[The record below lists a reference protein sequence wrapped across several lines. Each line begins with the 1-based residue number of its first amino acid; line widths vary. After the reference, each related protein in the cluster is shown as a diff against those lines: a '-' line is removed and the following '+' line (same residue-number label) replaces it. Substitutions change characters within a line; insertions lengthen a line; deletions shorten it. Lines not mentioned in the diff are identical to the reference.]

1 METNRAV
8 DLKKFLDQK
17 VIEFNNPGFIK
28 DDPVCLPHLFFK
40 KQDIEIAGFFAAMF
54 AWGIRKTII
63 NKGKLLFNL
72 MDNAPYDFC
81 LNHQEKDLKKLEGF
95 CHRTFNDTDLLY
107 FVSFFKQHYS
117 KNASLES
124 AFFDN
129 KTLRDSNKKNVVE
142 NALNHFNQYFFS
154 MEDVPERTKKHV
166 ASPAKNSSCKR
177 LNMFLRWMIRDDNKG
192 VDFGLWKKISPA
204 VLICPVDVHVARV
217 SRRFNLLQRKQV
229 DWQAAIELTEQLR
242 KFDKK
247 DPVKY
252 DFALFG
258 LGIIEKY

>member
-1 METNRAV
+1 
-8 DLKKFLDQK
+8 
-17 VIEFNNPGFIK
+17 
-28 DDPVCLPHLFFK
+28 
-40 KQDIEIAGFFAAMF
+40 
-54 AWGIRKTII
+54 
-63 NKGKLLFNL
+63 
-72 MDNAPYDFC
+72 
-81 LNHQEKDLKKLEGF
+81 
-95 CHRTFNDTDLLY
+95 
-107 FVSFFKQHYS
+107 
-117 KNASLES
+117 
-124 AFFDN
+124 
-129 KTLRDSNKKNVVE
+129 
-142 NALNHFNQYFFS
+142 
-154 MEDVPERTKKHV
+154 
-166 ASPAKNSSCKR
+166 
-177 LNMFLRWMIRDDNKG
+177 MFLRWMIRDDNKG